1 MTLSCNVCEHVR
13 AFFKRLP
20 HIPTPASITF
30 AYFVFKFTDM
40 SSVQKLKF
48 APWKKN
54 SHEAAPLLSWDY
66 RVISHIPVI
75 SYCIRNKKVV
85 KCWLC
90 CRWCGRNTKSSLTHM
105 SCQCSVCYIWLNLR
119 GRWRNL
125 TECILNTVGPSGEA
139 DFRRRLFG
147 KGYDPESICWATESD
162 FFLFFK
168 SSWLTSECRT
178 NPK

>member
-1 MTLSCNVCEHVR
+1 MTLGCNVGEHVR
-13 AFFKRLP
+13 TFFKRLP
-20 HIPTPASITF
+20 HIPTLASITF

-54 SHEAAPLLSWDY
+54 SHEAVPLLSWDY

-75 SYCIRNKKVV
+75 SHCVKNKKVV

-90 CRWCGRNTKSSLTHM
+90 CCWCGGNTKSSLTRM

-125 TECILNTVGPSGEA
+125 TECFLNTVGPLQGRQISGAGSLERVMIQSPSA
-139 DFRRRLFG
+139 ELLNQISFSF
-147 KGYDPESICWATESD
+147 
-162 FFLFFK
+162 
-168 SSWLTSECRT
+168 
-178 NPK
+178 